1 MAGDHPSFIF
11 PKPAWKCFV
20 ITSSGGNEI
29 KLGKSGS
36 RSRIAARSL
45 NGARLGI
52 RSMSGSWIR
61 RWHCIDLTFS
71 KELFR
76 NDLVR
81 VEQGKFE
88 IGETSFVSKEQL
100 RQIIPQD
107 SGWSSQSQLLPWVAT
122 NVGRKVDQCAKKILD
137 LIEKPEAG
145 SRKTKRPPMK
155 QFEAKRLFKLGNLS
169 ADCRLLNAVG
179 HFTRRGT
186 DATMLSN
193 IIEELEMMNV
203 NSRSS
208 FKSNFSQYIID

>member
-1 MAGDHPSFIF
+1 LDQAMALYRD
-11 PKPAWKCFV
+11 
-20 ITSSGGNEI
+20 SGFASQFRDREV
-29 KLGKSGS
+29 
-36 RSRIAARSL
+36 
-45 NGARLGI
+45 
-52 RSMSGSWIR
+52 
-61 RWHCIDLTFS
+61 DLTFS

-88 IGETSFVSKEQL
+88 IGETSFVSKEEL